1 MEYWKE
7 IAEQLLP
14 VVATILMG
22 LGTLLVTVLTKVAHR
37 KFGVEIEEKH
47 QAMLTE
53 WVSKGVGYAEQW
65 ALQQVKTTGEIPSG
79 REKLDKA
86 LSFVTNHARS
96 VGLDQIARDKVVD
109 LVEAQ
114 LGTWYRESLSPP
126 PMTTLPAPEG

>member
-1 MEYWKE
+1 MEYLKE
-7 IAEQLLP
+7 LAEQLLP
-14 VVATILMG
+14 IFVTIISGLVPVIVAV
-22 LGTLLVTVLTKVAHR
+22 LGRTMHK
-37 KFGVEIEEKH
+37 KFGVEIEQKH
-47 QAMLTE
+47 QAMLNA
-53 WVSKGVGYAEQW
+53 WVAQGVGYAEQW
-65 ALQQVKTTGEIPSG
+65 ALQHVKETGDTPSG
-79 REKLDKA
+79 RQKLDKA